1 MRTRNLLVTL
11 ALVGA
16 TLLLAGCPP
25 EPAFPRGAGDELRVS
40 KVVLYQNGIGYF
52 ERRGR
57 VDGDVVKLRIRPE
70 QIADILKSLTVIDL
84 AEGRAVSVAL
94 PVEKG
99 RARALAE
106 LPEQVRRSGGLI
118 AIAMAFRGARAEV
131 SGADGSV
138 AGRIVGVE
146 QLGGEEGKAPDWRL
160 TLMVGSN
167 LRSFKVNEVHGIRIL
182 DRTLEVGLSKALDV
196 ALDEGSWKPVE
207 LAVHLAGKKP
217 HDLLVSYVVEM
228 PTWKPAYRI
237 VLDKEGKALLQGWA
251 VVDNVSG
258 EDWNG
263 VQMSLTAGTPLT
275 FTYDLYT
282 PRFVGRQDL
291 SPRGDELALAPPPP
305 PPPVAAPAP
314 EADAKEVDKLSED
327 ESGYYRRGPSGSKA
341 AKKHAPA
348 KPAPAAP
355 GRWAR
360 TRTVGDMPAAPP
372 AEPAA
377 RDEGVT
383 SAALERNFRALVQGS
398 KVGAL
403 FRYDL
408 EEKVYVPDRQSAL
421 VSILNARVKAED
433 VMLYNLERGGTA
445 PYRAVRFT
453 NETPYVMEKGPIA
466 IYAGGTFVGEA
477 LTDRVDPGLSA
488 FIPYSLDPRIHV
500 SIDDAYKESGVSLV
514 KLLRGHV
521 TVELKTLAT
530 HSYVI
535 DNQAPEAGTLW
546 VQRTRRPGWSLVAPK
561 AGVLDERGTYYV
573 PLALAAKSKL
583 KVAIEEE
590 TPTRRVVEIYSDAA
604 RKAIG
609 LFLGGPAAA
618 KDPRLSGAL
627 RDVLKIQERL
637 GQLEEELGRLR
648 EEKDGYVE
656 REEQVR
662 ENLRTLGKAARN
674 EDLRRKLVATLTEM
688 ETRLNDVNR
697 KTVALNVE
705 RSELRDRLAVLIKG
719 ISFEQ
724 K

>member
-1 MRTRNLLVTL
+1 M
-11 ALVGA
+11 
-16 TLLLAGCPP
+16 
-25 EPAFPRGAGDELRVS
+25 
-40 KVVLYQNGIGYF
+40 VLYQNGIGYF

-84 AEGRAVSVAL
+84 ADGRAVSVAL

-118 AIAMAFRGARAEV
+118 AIAAAFRGARAEV
-131 SGADGSV
+131 SGADGAI

-146 QLGGEEGKAPDWRL
+146 QIAGDEGKAADWRL

-167 LRSFKVNEVHGIRIL
+167 LRSFKMNEVHGIKIL

-291 SPRGDELALAPPPP
+291 SPKGGELALAPPPP
-305 PPPVAAPAP
+305 PPPVRGDM
-314 EADAKEVDKLSED
+314 ADD
-327 ESGYYRRGPSGSKA
+327 ESGVGGLGLRGTGRGGGGTGEGTIGLGNIGTMGKGAGSGSGYGRGRLEE
-341 AKKHAPA
+341 AKKKERAARSRRAAIDGLLRQPA
-348 KPAPAAP
+348 AAEAAPAAP
-355 GRWAR
+355 
-360 TRTVGDMPAAPP
+360 PP
-372 AEPAA
+372 PSLTADAM
-377 RDEGVT
+377 
-383 SAALERNFRALVQGS
+383 ERNFRALVQGS

-408 EEKVYVPDRQSAL
+408 EEKVFVPDRQSAL

-433 VMLYNLERGGTA
+433 VLLYNVERGGTA

-466 IYAGGTFVGEA
+466 IYSGGTFVGEA

-500 SIDDAYKESGVSLV
+500 SIEDGYKESGVSLV
-514 KLLRGHV
+514 KILRGHV

-530 HSYVI
+530 HSYVV

-546 VQRTRRPGWSLVAPK
+546 VQRTRRPGWHLVAPK
-561 AGVLDERGTYYV
+561 AGVLDERGVYFV
-573 PLALAAKSKL
+573 PLKLQPKSKL

-604 RKAIG
+604 RKAIA
-609 LFLGGPAAA
+609 LFLTGADAG
-618 KDPRLSGAL
+618 KDPRLAAGL

-637 GQLEEELGRLR
+637 GKLEEELGRLR
-648 EEKDGYVE
+648 EEKEGYAE
-656 REEQVR
+656 REDQVR

-674 EDLRRKLVATLTEM
+674 EDLRRKLVATLAEM
-688 ETRLNDVNR
+688 EGKLNDVNR

-705 RSELRDRLAVLIKG
+705 RSELRNRLSVLIKSITFG
-719 ISFEQ
+719 

>member
-1 MRTRNLLVTL
+1 MRYRSLLVTAAVL
-11 ALVGA
+11 GA

-25 EPAFPRGAGDELRVS
+25 EPAYPRGAGDELKVT

-84 AEGRAVSVAL
+84 GEGRAVSVAL

-99 RARALAE
+99 RARMLAE

-118 AIAMAFRGARAEV
+118 AMAAAFRGARAEV
-131 SGADGSV
+131 SGAEGAV

-146 QLGGEEGKAPDWRL
+146 QVGGEEAKAPDWRL
-160 TLMVGSN
+160 TLMVGAN
-167 LRSFKVNEVHGIRIL
+167 LRSFKMNEVSGLRIL

-207 LAVHLAGKKP
+207 LSVHLAGKKP

-291 SPRGDELALAPPPP
+291 SPRGGELALAPPPP

-314 EADAKEVDKLSED
+314 EPMDKLAED
-327 ESGYYRRGPSGSKA
+327 ESSVATRATSAARRAARRRHGYKRAAGEGRRRRPRRA
-341 AKKHAPA
+341 AGRAPA
-348 KPAPAAP
+348 PPA
-355 GRWAR
+355 
-360 TRTVGDMPAAPP
+360 DMPAAPP
-372 AEPAA
+372 AEPAPA

-383 SAALERNFRALVQGS
+383 VGALERNFRALVQGA

-408 EEKVYVPDRQSAL
+408 EEKVFVPDRQSAL

-433 VMLYNLERGGTA
+433 VLLYNVERGGTS

-500 SIDDAYKESGVSLV
+500 SIDDSYKESGVSLV
-514 KLLRGHV
+514 KIVRGHV

-530 HSYVI
+530 HSYVV

-546 VQRTRRPGWSLVAPK
+546 VQRTRRPGWHLVQPK
-561 AGVLDERGTYYV
+561 AGVLDERGVYFV
-573 PLALAAKSKL
+573 PLKVAPKSKL

-604 RKAIG
+604 RKAIRVVPDRG
-609 LFLGGPAAA
+609 GRGQGPAA
-618 KDPRLSGAL
+618 G
-627 RDVLKIQERL
+627 
-637 GQLEEELGRLR
+637 GG
-648 EEKDGYVE
+648 
-656 REEQVR
+656 
-662 ENLRTLGKAARN
+662 AARRA
-674 EDLRRKLVATLTEM
+674 EDRRSAWASWRRSWRGCGRRRRRTRSARTRCARTCARWGRRRATRTCGASWW
-688 ETRLNDVNR
+688 RR
-697 KTVALNVE
+697 
-705 RSELRDRLAVLIKG
+705 
-719 ISFEQ
+719 
-724 K
+724 